1 MIYAKIS
8 RAGSAVVIAPI
19 LEASWPQEEPACAL
33 YPAFFGGING
43 PAGGGHFLF
52 FFLSFFFCL
61 SYTDI
66 LEFLYPS
73 QFTVL
78 LRLFFFLAAFFDLLS
93 TLWRRRVYI
102 WRIKMIREFSRS
114 NLAIESRSLRSKR

>member
-8 RAGSAVVIAPI
+8 RAGSAALIAPI

-52 FFLSFFFCL
+52 FFLPLLHGHSGILVPFAIYGTFETLFFSSSPPF
-61 SYTDI
+61 SIY
-66 LEFLYPS
+66 F
-73 QFTVL
+73 
-78 LRLFFFLAAFFDLLS
+78 RLFGG
-93 TLWRRRVYI
+93 VYV
-102 WRIKMIREFSRS
+102 WRIKMIREF
-114 NLAIESRSLRSKR
+114 NRSLSNRDS

>member
-8 RAGSAVVIAPI
+8 RAGSAAVIAPI

-52 FFLSFFFCL
+52 FSFLLPLLHGHSG
-61 SYTDI
+61 I
-66 LEFLYPS
+66 LVPFAIYGTFE
-73 QFTVL
+73 T
-78 LRLFFFLAAFFDLLS
+78 LFFFSPRRLFRFTFDFLMEES
-93 TLWRRRVYI
+93 TY
-102 WRIKMIREFSRS
+102 S
-114 NLAIESRSLRSKR
+114 AD

>member
-8 RAGSAVVIAPI
+8 RAGSAAVIAPI

-52 FFLSFFFCL
+52 FSFLFIFFFFSFL
-61 SYTDI
+61 LPLLHGHSGI
-66 LEFLYPS
+66 LVPFAIYGTFE
-73 QFTVL
+73 T
-78 LRLFFFLAAFFDLLS
+78 LFFFSPRRLFRFTFHSLVEES
-93 TLWRRRVYI
+93 TY
-102 WRIKMIREFSRS
+102 S
-114 NLAIESRSLRSKR
+114 AD